1 MNLVLGIDAI
11 RWRYL
16 VLIGLRWLPVGLL
29 IPIIALIPLSRGLTL
44 TEIGVVFSVVGI
56 IVLVLELPTGGLS
69 DSIGRRPVLIVASL
83 LSIVSLALF
92 TIANSFP
99 MFVAAMALQG
109 VYRALDSGPL
119 EAWYVDHTLHA
130 DPDASIERGLGRGSA
145 VLGVA
150 IAGGSLLSG
159 GLVALHP
166 IGSLDPLT
174 LPLLVAL
181 ALGAVNLFAIVVL
194 MDEPRRARDPRAIAR
209 SVRAV
214 PSVVAEGIA
223 LLRRSRVLAAL
234 VAVEA
239 FWGFSMVTFETFF
252 PIRVAGLVGGEDSAA
267 AIMGPVASAAWLAAA
282 GGAAGVLVLTRRF
295 GVARSAAL
303 FRVVQG
309 VAILFIGL
317 LTGVGGVVAAY
328 LVCYVAHGAS
338 NPVHTTLLHRQVDS
352 AHRTTVLSMNSM
364 VSMPA
369 GALGGVLLAAL
380 ADATSLPV
388 SIVVGAVVCA
398 VAAPL
403 YLPAWRQER
412 ARAASSID
420 SDVGAIAA

>member
-1 MNLVLGIDAI
+1 MSSLDIDAI

-16 VLIGLRWLPVGLL
+16 ALIALRWLPVGLM
-29 IPIIALIPLSRGLTL
+29 IPIIALVPLSRGLSL

-56 IVLVLELPTGGLS
+56 VVLVLELPTGGLS
-69 DSIGRRPVLIVASL
+69 DSIGRRPVLIVASA
-83 LSIVSLALF
+83 LSIVSLTLF
-92 TIANSFP
+92 TIAQSFP
-99 MFVAAMALQG
+99 MFVAALALQG

-130 DPDASIERGLGRGSA
+130 DPDASIERGLGHGSS
-145 VLGVA
+145 VLGIA
-150 IAGGSLLSG
+150 IATGSLLSG

-166 IGSLDPLT
+166 IAALDPLT
-174 LPLLVAL
+174 LPLLVS
-181 ALGAVNLFAIVVL
+181 LGFGVVNLVAIVVL
-194 MDEPRRARDPRAIAR
+194 MDEPSRARDPRAIAR

-214 PSVVAEGIA
+214 PSVVAEGLT
-223 LLRRSRVLAAL
+223 LLRSSRVLSAL

-252 PIRVAGLVGGEDSAA
+252 PIRIAGLVGGEDAAA
-267 AIMGPVASAAWLAAA
+267 AIMGPVGSAAWLAAA
-282 GGAAGVLVLTRRF
+282 GGAAGVLLLTRRI

-309 VAILFIGL
+309 IAILFIGL
-317 LTGVGGVVAAY
+317 LSGVVGVIGAY
-328 LVCYVAHGAS
+328 LICYIAHGAS
-338 NPVHTTLLHRQVDS
+338 NPVHTTLLHRQVDN

-388 SIVVGAVVCA
+388 AIVVGAVICA

-412 ARAASSID
+412 DSASSSVD
-420 SDVGAIAA
+420 SDAEALAA

>member
-1 MNLVLGIDAI
+1 MSPPDLRAI

-16 VLIGLRWLPVGLL
+16 ALIGLRWLPTGFL
-29 IPIIALIPLSRGLTL
+29 IPIVALVPLSRGLTL
-44 TEIGVVFSVVGI
+44 TEIGVMFSVVGI
-56 IVLVLELPTGGLS
+56 VVLFLELPTGGLS
-69 DSIGRRPVLIVASL
+69 DSLGRRPVLIVASV
-83 LSIVSLALF
+83 LSISSLAIF
-92 TIANSFP
+92 TVADSFGL
-99 MFVAAMALQG
+99 FVAAMVLQG

-119 EAWYVDHTLHA
+119 EAWFVDHTLHA
-130 DPDASIERGLGRGSA
+130 DPEASIERGLGHGSS

-150 IAGGSLLSG
+150 IATGALLSG
-159 GLVALHP
+159 GLVAWHP
-166 IGSLDPLT
+166 IPSLDPLL

-181 ALGAVNLFAIVVL
+181 ALGVVNLAAIVTL
-194 MDEPRRARDPRAIAR
+194 MAEPARARDPRAIAR

-214 PSVVAEGIA
+214 PGVVTEGLR
-223 LLRRSRVLAAL
+223 LLRGSRVLMGL

-252 PIRVAGLVGGEDSAA
+252 PIRLSGLVGGEDAAA

-282 GGAAGVLVLTRRF
+282 AGAAGVLILTRRF

-303 FRVVQG
+303 LRIAQG

-317 LTGVGGVVAAY
+317 LTGVVGVVAAY
-328 LVCYVAHGAS
+328 LACYVAHGAS
-338 NPVHTTLLHRQVDS
+338 NPLHTTLLHRQVDS

-364 VSMPA
+364 IGMPA
-369 GALGGVLLAAL
+369 GALGGIVLAAL

-388 SIVVGAVVCA
+388 AILVGGVVCA
-398 VAAPL
+398 IAAPL

-412 ARAASSID
+412 TRGVAPID
-420 SDVGAIAA
+420 SDAEALAA

>member
-1 MNLVLGIDAI
+1 MSSLGIDAI

-16 VLIGLRWLPVGLL
+16 ALIALRWLPVGLML
-29 IPIIALIPLSRGLTL
+29 PIVALVPLSRGLSL
-44 TEIGVVFSVVGI
+44 TQIGVVFSVVGI
-56 IVLVLELPTGGLS
+56 IVLLLELPTGGLS
-69 DSIGRRPVLIVASL
+69 DSIGRRPVLIVASTM
-83 LSIVSLALF
+83 SIVSLALF
-92 TIANSFP
+92 TIAQSFP
-99 MFVAAMALQG
+99 MFVAAMVLQG

-130 DPDASIERGLGRGSA
+130 DPDASIERGLGHGSSI
-145 VLGVA
+145 LGVA
-150 IAGGSLLSG
+150 IALGSLLSG

-166 IGSLDPLT
+166 IAALDPLT
-174 LPLLVAL
+174 LPLLVSL
-181 ALGAVNLFAIVVL
+181 ALGVVNLVAIVVL
-194 MDEPRRARDPRAIAR
+194 MDEPPRARDPRAVAQ

-223 LLRRSRVLAAL
+223 LLRSSRVLMAL

-252 PIRVAGLVGGEDSAA
+252 PIRIAGLVGGEDAAA
-267 AIMGPVASAAWLAAA
+267 AIMGPVGSAAWFAAA
-282 GGAAGVLVLTRRF
+282 GGAAGVLVLTRRI

-309 VAILFIGL
+309 IAILFIGL
-317 LTGVGGVVAAY
+317 LSGVVGVIAAY

-338 NPVHTTLLHRQVDS
+338 NPLHTTLLHRQVDS

-388 SIVVGAVVCA
+388 AIMVGAVVCA

-412 ARAASSID
+412 ARARSSMD
-420 SDVGAIAA
+420 SDAEALAA